1 VEIEPTGIFSFGK
14 KKSDLIIEKESRWEI
29 FSPISLLVL
38 CTMSVLFIRSA
49 QAYTGGSQWKMQ
61 VLWIIIG
68 FSIYVFVS
76 LLDYHF
82 WMRFAHVIYVI
93 GVASL
98 VLVFLWP
105 EKYGSQR
112 WIDFG
117 IFKIQPS
124 EFAKIVTLILGASI
138 MSRSEI
144 GILKDSLKGIFKLGI
159 CFACPMFLI
168 FKQPDLGSTL
178 VFPPIAFSLLY
189 VARIPYRFFV
199 ATALLFVVIIGV
211 LGYDVFRYYQYKSEN
226 PNPQEAIVAYE
237 DTTLIPLK
245 DYQRKRIL
253 TFLAP
258 EVMDPNGIG
267 SNWNRIQALIAVATG
282 GITGKGLGNGMQAKL
297 GYLPSAVAHNDF
309 IFAVLAEES
318 GFVGGIIAIGAFFL
332 LIFGCLK
339 VASKA
344 SDRFGAMLA
353 IGVSILLMTH
363 VFINIGM
370 TIGITP
376 ITGLPLPFLSY
387 GGSFLISCFI
397 LLGLVQSVYRHRK
410 EFR

>member
-1 VEIEPTGIFSFGK
+1 MDTQSTGIFTPGNK
-14 KKSDLIIEKESRWEI
+14 KHGQFLEKEKRWEI
-29 FSPISLLVL
+29 FSPISLMIL
-38 CTMSVLFIRSA
+38 CTMSILFIRSA
-49 QAYTGGSQWKMQ
+49 QAYTGGNQWQMQ
-61 VLWIIIG
+61 VLWVLIG
-68 FSIYVFVS
+68 FSIYIAVS
-76 LLDYHF
+76 MVDYHF
-82 WMRFAHVIYVI
+82 WMRFAHIFYVL
-93 GVASL
+93 GVVSL
-98 VLVFLWP
+98 ILVFLWP
-105 EKYGSQR
+105 EKYGAQR

-117 IFKIQPS
+117 KFKIQPS

-138 MSRSEI
+138 LSRSEI
-144 GILKDSLKGIFKLGI
+144 GTLKDSLKGILKLGI
-159 CFACPMFLI
+159 CFVCPMFLI

-211 LGYDVFRYYQYKSEN
+211 LGYDVYRYYQYKSEN
-226 PNPQEAIVAYE
+226 PHPAEATVAYE

-267 SNWNRIQALIAVATG
+267 ANWNRIQALIAVATG
-282 GITGKGLGNGMQAKL
+282 GISGKGLGNGMQAKL

-318 GFVGGIIAIGAFFL
+318 GFVGGIIAIGSFFL
-332 LIFGCLK
+332 LIFGCVK

-344 SDRFGAMLA
+344 ADRFGAMLA
-353 IGVSILLMTH
+353 IGVSVLLMTH

>member
-1 VEIEPTGIFSFGK
+1 VKVEPTGIFSSGK
-14 KKSDLIIEKESRWEI
+14 KKTDLFIEKESRWEV

-49 QAYTGGSQWKMQ
+49 QAYTGGNQWKMQ
-61 VLWIIIG
+61 ALWIIIG
-68 FSIYVFVS
+68 FLIYMVVS

-82 WMRFAHVIYVI
+82 WMRFAHVFYVI

-98 VLVFLWP
+98 LLVFLWP

>member
-1 VEIEPTGIFSFGK
+1 MKVEPTGIFSSGK
-14 KKSDLIIEKESRWEI
+14 KKTNLFIEKESRWEV

-49 QAYTGGSQWKMQ
+49 QAYTGGNQWKMQ
-61 VLWIIIG
+61 ALWIIIG
-68 FSIYVFVS
+68 FLIYMVVS

-82 WMRFAHVIYVI
+82 WMRFAHVFYVI

-98 VLVFLWP
+98 LLVFLWP

>member
-1 VEIEPTGIFSFGK
+1 VKVEPTGIFSSGK
-14 KKSDLIIEKESRWEI
+14 KKTNLFIEKESRWEV

-49 QAYTGGSQWKMQ
+49 QAYTGGNQWKMQ
-61 VLWIIIG
+61 ALWIIIG
-68 FSIYVFVS
+68 FLIYMVVS

-82 WMRFAHVIYVI
+82 WMRFAHVFYVI

-98 VLVFLWP
+98 LLVFLWP

-199 ATALLFVVIIGV
+199 ATALLFVVIIGL

-267 SNWNRIQALIAVATG
+267 SNWNRIQALIAVVTG